1 MIVSN
6 DAALKRLE
14 SPLNLINR
22 LRAAVNHKND
32 AMELFTGPRSAEKKV
47 INPFEKRE
55 EVSSEHN
62 SICVSAIAG
71 EPHPAENTQVTTLD
85 EILQDSDSQIKLGL
99 AHDRSL
105 SLLTKAVGLLESKID
120 DVSASKLPAA
130 ITAASKV
137 VESIR
142 KERFEAS
149 RINKDREVHYHFY
162 TPERKKLADFE
173 VIEVQ

>member
-1 MIVSN
+1 MIIDEIS
-6 DAALKRLE
+6 AIKRLE

-22 LRAAVNHKND
+22 LRQATNHKND
-32 AMELFTGPRSAEKKV
+32 AMELFTGPIQKNK
-47 INPFEKRE
+47 ITNPFERKVQEPLAAPAAEFPERE
-55 EVSSEHN
+55 E
-62 SICVSAIAG
+62 
-71 EPHPAENTQVTTLD
+71 TTLD
-85 EILQDSDSQIKLGL
+85 TILKDSDSQIKLGL
-99 AHDRSL
+99 AHDKSL
-105 SLLTKAVGLLESKID
+105 TLLSKAVDLLSAKLD